1 MARNDAKAAATE
13 FARCVDDDTYCGLRL
28 LQAQEKAGDTTGAAA
43 TRERLRTANRRD
55 GRYLYVRSQ
64 VQK

>member
-1 MARNDAKAAATE
+1 MARGEAKAAAAH
-13 FARCVDDDTYCGLRL
+13 FARCVEDDTYCGLRL
-28 LQAQEKAGDTTGAAA
+28 LQAQEKAGDAAGAAA
-43 TRERLRTANRRD
+43 TKERLRTANRRD